1 MALISTEQNVSVE
14 ILKTNEEKNMKN
26 TFLKTIGTAAMTI
39 LLTVIFANI
48 SVSAQDVLNTPQTG
62 DELTQLTGNQ
72 RGLEGTWDV
81 LVTIRN
87 CQNGA
92 AIRTF
97 PSIGTFMFGGTMLDS
112 TSGTPQAAKTPGH
125 GVWQHLTGRKY
136 RFKFKSFTFDANGN
150 STGWTII
157 THEADLN
164 RRASAYE
171 SAGFLQIYNMNG
183 DLTFTGCATT
193 TAVRFE

>member
-1 MALISTEQNVSVE
+1 
-14 ILKTNEEKNMKN
+14 MKN

-62 DELTQLTGNQ
+62 DELIQLTGNQ

-136 RFKFKSFTFDANGN
+136 RFKFKSFTFDASGN

-193 TAVRFE
+193 TAARFE

>member
-1 MALISTEQNVSVE
+1 
-14 ILKTNEEKNMKN
+14 MKN
-26 TFLKTIGTAAMTI
+26 TFLKTIGGAALTI
-39 LLTVIFANI
+39 LMLTMFAQVH
-48 SVSAQDVLNTPQTG
+48 VSAQDTNNEDQSKGQTQEDLFG
-62 DELTQLTGNQ
+62 RRGND
-72 RGLEGTWDV
+72 RTLEGTWDAQ
-81 LVTIRN
+81 VTIRN

-136 RFKFKSFTFDANGN
+136 RFKFKSFTFDASGN

-171 SAGFLQIYNMNG
+171 SAGFLQIYKMNG

-193 TAVRFE
+193 TAARFE

>member
-1 MALISTEQNVSVE
+1 
-14 ILKTNEEKNMKN
+14 MKN

-62 DELTQLTGNQ
+62 DELIQLTGNQ

-112 TSGTPQAAKTPGH
+112 TSGMPQAAKTPGH

-136 RFKFKSFTFDANGN
+136 RFKFKSFTFDASGN

-193 TAVRFE
+193 TAARFE